1 MPVGYRENGSIKYKS
16 VYARTLTE
24 VKQKMA
30 ELYAVGQEKPVSSLK
45 LTVRDAAEQWLI
57 SAKLRV
63 KPSSYANYLSIVN
76 KHILPILGSVRMTDL
91 TASRMNDFIMQKLQH
106 GRLSG
111 KRGAPAGIR
120 CLMCLRHK
128 RQHRFY
134 IL

>member
-1 MPVGYRENGSIKYKS
+1 MPVGYRENGSIRYKS
-16 VYARTLTE
+16 VYARTLAE

-30 ELYAVGQEKPVSSLK
+30 ELYAAGQEKPVSSLK
-45 LTVRDAAEQWLI
+45 LTVQEAAEQWLI

-106 GRLSG
+106 G

-134 IL
+134 ILYNV